1 MAINHTSGAA
11 GSSSRTALQFIKGS
25 PFRVL
30 ASFAILTTIFALVL
44 NAAAQD
50 SGTPSALPQAT
61 PSATFPRLE
70 LQLKEENESD
80 LGGTVTL
87 YEFGDKTIVEFAA
100 EGAGGNHPAAII
112 SGTCAAP
119 TNMARYDLNAVSNTG
134 ESSTTI
140 DVALDDL
147 LASDHIVQIFM
158 SPDDAETAIACATI
172 EGQPGLAG
180 SATPEA
186 SPQASPAASPTATDT
201 EDLNGVGGNTSET
214 TAKTLTVDL
223 QDWSHTGVNGKAVLT
238 DNGTST
244 TVSIQLEGDAVTGSH
259 TVHIHNGTC
268 ASPGSATYTLTPIGT
283 DGSSVSTVNLKLET
297 LTNGA
302 YFINVHP
309 DEEHWEEWMVCGNIT
324 QSAGTLTG
332 TTTTTTTQTGT
343 GGNQTG
349 DGSSGG
355 NTTTSTT
362 NAQAGSFPQQV
373 GVGDGLR
380 WPSATRDAVVWAIA
394 ISALVVLGTGL
405 MIRHA
410 EKSGKAPR
418 FTRLGL

>member
-11 GSSSRTALQFIKGS
+11 GSSSRTAQQFLKGS

-30 ASFAILTTIFALVL
+30 ASFTILTTLFALVL

-50 SGTPSALPQAT
+50 SGTPSASPQAT
-61 PSATFPRLE
+61 PSAAFLRIE
-70 LQLKEENESD
+70 LPLKEENESD
-80 LGGTVTL
+80 LGGKVTL
-87 YEFGDKTIVEFAA
+87 YEFGDQTIVEFAA

-112 SGTCAAP
+112 SGTCAEP
-119 TNMARYDLNAVSNTG
+119 TNMARYDLNSVSNTG

-158 SPDDAETAIACATI
+158 SPDEADTAIACATI
-172 EGQPGLAG
+172 EGEPGLDTG
-180 SATPEA
+180 ATPEA
-186 SPQASPAASPTATDT
+186 SPQASPAASPAATDV
-201 EDLNGVGGNTSET
+201 EDLTGVGGET
-214 TAKTLTVDL
+214 TANTLTVDL
-223 QDWSHTGVNGKAVLT
+223 QDWSDTGVTGTAILT

-244 TVSIQLEGDAVTGSH
+244 TVSIQLDGDAVTGGH

-283 DGSSVSTVNLKLET
+283 DGSSVSTVNLKLAT

-324 QSAGTLTG
+324 AAAGTLTG

-362 NAQAGSFPQQV
+362 TAQAGSFPQQV

-380 WPSATRDAVVWAIA
+380 WPSETRDAVVWAVA
-394 ISALVVLGTGL
+394 ISGVVLLTTG
-405 MIRHA
+405 MFIRHA
-410 EKSGKAPR
+410 EKSGKSPR